1 MTDEELKE
9 QRDAVLK
16 GIYELKLLRP
26 TLIGLLKNYE
36 RWIVAR
42 SISATNAEVRALVA
56 SRCAAIA
63 EECQRDDCSP
73 RFVARLIRREFGIA
87 EEAGEDAER

>member
-1 MTDEELKE
+1 VKDEELKE

-16 GIYELKLLRP
+16 GIYELRLLRP
-26 TLIGLLKNYE
+26 TMAGLLENYE
-36 RWIVAR
+36 RWIIAR
-42 SISATNAEVRALVA
+42 YISASNADVRALTA

-63 EECQRDDCSP
+63 DECQRDECSP

-87 EEAGEDAER
+87 EEAGEDAKR